1 MLQNIAY
8 LISWRVFTV
17 SLALIGHTRKI
28 GQNHLSGSSNAVF
41 MHDYTKFINHA
52 GRFPIAEKMAVVKC
66 NRPREA
72 ESSVDAMT
80 LQGDPL

>member
-1 MLQNIAY
+1 M
-8 LISWRVFTV
+8 

-52 GRFPIAEKMAVVKC
+52 GRFPIAEKMAVA
-66 NRPREA
+66 P
-72 ESSVDAMT
+72 SVVNIKAT
-80 LQGDPL
+80 THEGLGPLGQGEGIAAYAAVLLTKV